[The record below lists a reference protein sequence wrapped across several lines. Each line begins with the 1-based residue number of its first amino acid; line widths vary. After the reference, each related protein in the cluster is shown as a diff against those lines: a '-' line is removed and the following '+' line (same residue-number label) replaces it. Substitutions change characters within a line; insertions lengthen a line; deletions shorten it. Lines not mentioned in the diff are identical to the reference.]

1 MNDSLAVEIFNTSFS
16 LGVEVGSSCLL
27 FVVVG
32 CLLATVLK
40 GLR

>member
-1 MNDSLAVEIFNTSFS
+1 MDDSLAVEIFNTSFS
-16 LGVEVGSSCLL
+16 LGVDVGGTCLV

-32 CLLATVLK
+32 CLLATALK

>member
-1 MNDSLAVEIFNTSFS
+1 MNDSLAVELFNTSFS
-16 LGVEVGSSCLL
+16 LGVEVGSKCLL

-32 CLLATVLK
+32 CLLATCLR

>member
-1 MNDSLAVEIFNTSFS
+1 MNDSLAVELFNSSFS
-16 LGVEVGSSCLL
+16 LGVDVGSKCLV

-32 CLLATVLK
+32 CLLATAFK

>member
-1 MNDSLAVEIFNTSFS
+1 MSDSLAVELFNQSFS
-16 LGVEVGSSCLL
+16 LGVDVGSKCLL

-32 CLLATVLK
+32 CLVAVTFK

>member
-1 MNDSLAVEIFNTSFS
+1 MNDSLAVAIFERSFS
-16 LGVEVGSSCLL
+16 LGVDTGSKCLL

-32 CLLATVLK
+32 CLLAITLK

>member
-1 MNDSLAVEIFNTSFS
+1 MSDSLAVEIFNTSFS
-16 LGVEVGSSCLL
+16 LGVEVGSVCLL

-32 CLLATVLK
+32 CLLATALK

>member
-1 MNDSLAVEIFNTSFS
+1 MNDSLAVELFNSSFS
-16 LGVEVGSSCLL
+16 LGVDVGSKCLV

-32 CLLATVLK
+32 CLLACAFK

>member
-1 MNDSLAVEIFNTSFS
+1 MNDSLAVELFSTSFS
-16 LGVEVGSSCLL
+16 LGVDVGSKCLL

-32 CLLATVLK
+32 CLLACCLK